1 VRYQPPI
8 KFAIEAHSAAND
20 RKPGA
25 GADSLAAVDLADS
38 EQLPSRSLAQTLAP
52 IAILVATAVGGLL
65 AGGLV
70 PAIGPAGAAL
80 IIGVVVAAAR
90 PSADSGSYASIATRV
105 LQLAIVAIG
114 LSVSAT
120 RVLSVA
126 GQTLPLIVITV
137 GIGLGVAVAIGI
149 VLAVVSPLRLLIAAG
164 SAICGASA
172 IAATAPVVR
181 ASREDAGYAISVIF
195 LFSLVAVI
203 SLPWIGSALGMST
216 GQFALWAGTA
226 INDTSSVLA
235 ASTAFGAET
244 VAIATVVKL
253 ARTLMILP
261 VGLVLGAAT
270 ARRTSSDLSLR
281 ASLRRSVPWVSVAFV
296 GASLL
301 NATGL
306 IPAGVAALSA
316 DAGRLGSVIALGAI
330 GLSTDVG
337 RFRSRGI
344 RPIAC
349 AGLTWLIVAGSS
361 LYLQG
366 VFHPSV

>member
-1 VRYQPPI
+1 M
-8 KFAIEAHSAAND
+8 
-20 RKPGA
+20 
-25 GADSLAAVDLADS
+25 
-38 EQLPSRSLAQTLAP
+38 AP
-52 IAILVATAVGGLL
+52 LAILVATTVGGLL

-90 PSADSGSYASIATRV
+90 PATDSGSYATIATRV

-120 RVLSVA
+120 RVLTVA
-126 GQTLPLIVITV
+126 SQTLPLIITTV
-137 GIGLGVAVAIGI
+137 GIGLGAAVAIG
-149 VLAVVSPLRLLIAAG
+149 VLLAVGSPLRLLIAAG

-181 ASREDAGYAISVIF
+181 ATREDAGYAISLVF

-203 SLPWIGSALGMST
+203 SLPSVGSALGMSSA
-216 GQFALWAGTA
+216 QFALWAGTA

-244 VAIATVVKL
+244 IAIATVVKL

-270 ARRTSSDLSLR
+270 ARQSTSELSLR

-301 NATGL
+301 NAAGL
-306 IPAGVAALSA
+306 VPAGAATLAA
-316 DAGRLGSVIALGAI
+316 DAGRLGSVIALGAV
-330 GLSTDVG
+330 GLSTDVV